1 MGLRSY
7 ISFYFYFLH
16 IAKIYC
22 ICSGPPLSVA
32 PLPNYE
38 YGKGRG
44 DYEDYGRGAP
54 APQDM
59 DDPYA
64 RVLYRNRNV
73 NSQSASRIHQQG
85 SYT

>member
-1 MGLRSY
+1 M
-7 ISFYFYFLH
+7 
-16 IAKIYC
+16 
-22 ICSGPPLSVA
+22 SVA

-85 SYT
+85 SYLEIHCLCSKKKYVHFNVLV